1 MTPPPTVLHWPDAG
15 GGGSWD
21 PSQLATFKAWY
32 DADAIT
38 GVSNGSDIGTWSDS
52 SGNGYTASSFGGAI
66 YTTNSQNGLPAI
78 VYDGTSNARIY
89 LSNTNIVSGASDMW
103 MYMVGDTDPSLTP
116 QPVTISGTSTSDT
129 LVAFHFRSTNDLW
142 FRYNGSSL
150 ANTKA
155 VGYATSGWKV
165 TGLRTESSTLYGYQ
179 DGSSLTLSNPSISNP
194 LPTQTAAALM
204 FGSRTGNMSDT
215 IGEVLI
221 GVGVLSDSD
230 RQRVDG
236 YLAHKWGLTANLP
249 ISHPYKSSA
258 P

>member
-1 MTPPPTVLHWPDAG
+1 MYYSVIRRGGTTSTP
-15 GGGSWD
+15 WD
-21 PSQLATFKAWY
+21 PSQLATLEAWY

-38 GVSNGSDIGTWSDS
+38 GVSNGSDIGTWTDS
-52 SGNGYTASSFGGAI
+52 SGNGYTASSYGGAI

-78 VYDGTSNARIY
+78 VFDGTGNARIY
-89 LSNTNIVSGASDMW
+89 LNNTNIVSGASDMW

-116 QPVTISGTSTSDT
+116 QPVTISDTSTSGT
-129 LVAFHFRSTNDLW
+129 LVAFHFRSNNTLW
-142 FRYNGSSL
+142 FRYNGSAL
-150 ANTKA
+150 ASTGA

-179 DGSSLTLSNPSISNP
+179 DGTSLPLSNSSISNP

-204 FGSRTGNMSDT
+204 FGARLGGVSDT
-215 IGEVLI
+215 IAEVLI

-230 RQRVDG
+230 REKVDG

-249 ISHPYKSSA
+249 AAHPYKSLA
-258 P
+258 PTV